1 MKILLYLICVITGVF
16 TFAQN
21 TKMEETFSIDY
32 LKNFYNTKSENEYL
46 SNDEGKFL
54 NNIFEDKRDGFDLR
68 NKKIGFISGLSGNKK
83 YSKTH
88 YFKFL
93 HNSDQKGDL
102 IIFDNIEKKLY
113 NYDGVIIYWSK
124 IAPTKKSIK
133 RTLKKKIN

>member
-68 NKKIGFISGLSGNKK
+68 NKKIGFISGL
-83 YSKTH
+83 
-88 YFKFL
+88 
-93 HNSDQKGDL
+93 
-102 IIFDNIEKKLY
+102 
-113 NYDGVIIYWSK
+113 
-124 IAPTKKSIK
+124 
-133 RTLKKKIN
+133 